1 MRQPALVHEI
11 AESAADGEKQGADD
25 GQRSSDA
32 SHGDTYERLR
42 PGICDCDKRKAGKGA
57 SSRACR

>member
-1 MRQPALVHEI
+1 MHQI
-11 AESAADGEKQGADD
+11 AENAADGEKQGADD

-42 PGICDCDKRKAGKGA
+42 PGICDCDKRKAGKGT

>member
-1 MRQPALVHEI
+1 MRQPGLVHEI

-42 PGICDCDKRKAGKGA
+42 QGICDKRRTGKGA
-57 SSRACR
+57 SRLP